1 MHGAFDLDTIAG
13 WCSGADYWGWRWT
26 SSNAQ
31 LDFDSVDF
39 VWQQQHRRS
48 IVCSQQWCSGMCI
61 AAVAPQQQQ
70 QYQPWI
76 FANAIAWWLMAFGV
90 TLIWIND
97 ILEHAYRLH
106 SLLIYLSVLG
116 SIINCYEWPYWGC
129 SRCGWADFDTKLILI
144 RAWGWPRAKSKLS
157 AVCTLHCADSC
168 EQTSHSVANA
178 NISIANDAR
187 LGFSFDQNIRSYHLL
202 FLFCSNKT
210 LRHNPT

>member
-106 SLLIYLSVLG
+106 SLLIYLSV
-116 SIINCYEWPYWGC
+116 W
-129 SRCGWADFDTKLILI
+129 
-144 RAWGWPRAKSKLS
+144 
-157 AVCTLHCADSC
+157 
-168 EQTSHSVANA
+168 VAS
-178 NISIANDAR
+178 SIATNGLIEGVRVAVEPTSTQNWFWFERGADQEQNRSWAR
-187 LGFSFDQNIRSYHLL
+187 FALYTVPIAVNRRHILSRTPTFP
-202 FLFCSNKT
+202 
-210 LRHNPT
+210 LRTMPG

>member
-97 ILEHAYRLH
+97 ILEHAYRLSSRTSIMH
-106 SLLIYLSVLG
+106 VWNGIYSMV
-116 SIINCYEWPYWGC
+116 
-129 SRCGWADFDTKLILI
+129 ATTT
-144 RAWGWPRAKSKLS
+144 
-157 AVCTLHCADSC
+157 TLHQRYISECFSSIVC
-168 EQTSHSVANA
+168 VFSSLGTCSGINA
-178 NISIANDAR
+178 K
-187 LGFSFDQNIRSYHLL
+187 LLL
-202 FLFCSNKT
+202 FYYMISL
-210 LRHNPT
+210 HI